1 MKKITITKDL
11 SGFTDKIKLVRKN
24 NLLQEFVIVDGI
36 GSSGKAM
43 LSHIIASFKRVEK
56 MRLDILFDTIPRLY
70 MLNKISHDAA
80 ITVMQI
86 EADMQFYHTMM
97 SRSVNFRFKDGTGVF
112 QNPFPLRYLRRLFT
126 KERGP
131 VIEQIKKINP
141 IFQDMTHDGLRNANI
156 LFDAFEKIQFYIIY
170 IARDPVEIIYD
181 WYQRGFGTR
190 IGTDPQEF
198 QFSYEYKKNI
208 VPLYAYGW
216 EKEYLSLEPM
226 DRNIGMIKQH
236 FENNIKSYNELQSER
251 KAKVLFVFFS
261 ELVTDP
267 IPISKKIAAFI
278 GTEITSC
285 TKKTLKR
292 ENCPRIG
299 IGENKLFKKQFIEQR
314 ATKKYRT
321 MLEKLIQDYNTFK
334 YNYLSLEDKIRDDDF
349 KVIERKQV

>member
-1 MKKITITKDL
+1 MKKTINTEE
-11 SGFTDKIKLVRKN
+11 SYNFNKIKLIRKN
-24 NLLQEFVIVDGI
+24 ILLQEFVIVDGI

-56 MRLDILFDTIPRLY
+56 TSIDILFDTIPLLY

-80 ITVMQI
+80 VTIMQI
-86 EADMQFYHTMM
+86 EADKLLYYTMM

-112 QNPFPLRYLRRLFT
+112 QNPFPLRYFRRLFS

-141 IFQDMTHDGLRNANI
+141 IFQDMTHDGLRNADI
-156 LFDAFEKIQFYIIY
+156 LFDAFEMLQFNIVY

-198 QFSYEYKKNI
+198 QFSYEYKDSI
-208 VPLYAYGW
+208 VPLGAFGW
-216 EKEYLSLEPM
+216 EDDYLSSKPM

-251 KAKVLFVFFS
+251 KAKVLFVFFD
-261 ELVTDP
+261 EIVTNP
-267 IPISKKIAAFI
+267 MPISKKIAAFV

-285 TKKTLKR
+285 TKKTFKH
-292 ENCPRIG
+292 ENCPRIC
-299 IGENKLFKKQFIEQR
+299 IGENKLFKKQFIEQH
-314 ATKKYRT
+314 ATKKYII
-321 MLEKLIQDYNTFK
+321 MLEELIQKYKTFK
-334 YNYLSLEDKIRDDDF
+334 YNYSSLKNKI
-349 KVIERKQV
+349 

>member
-1 MKKITITKDL
+1 MKKITNTKD
-11 SGFTDKIKLVRKN
+11 SSNFNNKIKLVRKN
-24 NLLQEFVIVDGI
+24 ILLREFVIIDGI
-36 GSSGKAM
+36 GSSGKNM

-80 ITVMQI
+80 VTIMQI

-112 QNPFPLRYLRRLFT
+112 QNPFPLRYFRRLFS

-131 VIEQIKKINP
+131 VIKQIKKINP

-156 LFDAFEKIQFYIIY
+156 LFDAFEKIQFHIIY

-198 QFSYEYKKNI
+198 QFSYEYKENI

-226 DRNIGMIKQH
+226 DRNIGMIEQH
-236 FENNIKSYNELQSER
+236 FENNIKSYNELPLER
-251 KAKVLFVFFS
+251 KAKILFVFFN

-267 IPISKKIAAFI
+267 MPISKKIADFI
-278 GTEITSC
+278 GTTITSC
-285 TKKTLKR
+285 TKKTCKR

-299 IGENKLFKKQFIEQR
+299 ITENILHKKRFIEQHS
-314 ATKKYRT
+314 TKKYILI
-321 MLEKLIQDYNTFK
+321 LEELIQKYNTFK
-334 YNYLSLEDKIRDDDF
+334 HNYSSLKNKF
-349 KVIERKQV
+349 

>member
-1 MKKITITKDL
+1 MEKTFNAKESSNFDN
-11 SGFTDKIKLVRKN
+11 KIKLVRKN
-24 NLLQEFVIVDGI
+24 ILLREFVIIDGI

-43 LSHIIASFKRVEK
+43 LSHIVASFKRVEK

-70 MLNKISHDAA
+70 MLKKISHDAA
-80 ITVMQI
+80 VTLMQI

-112 QNPFPLRYLRRLFT
+112 QNPFPLRYLWRLFM

-131 VIEQIKKINP
+131 VISRIKKTNP
-141 IFQDMTHDGLRNANI
+141 IFQEMTHDGLTNANI
-156 LFDAFEKIQFYIIY
+156 LFDAFEKIQFHIIY

-198 QFSYEYKKNI
+198 QFSYEYKENI

-216 EKEYLSLEPM
+216 EKEYLSSNPM
-226 DRNIGMIKQH
+226 DRNIGMVKQH

-251 KAKVLFVFFS
+251 KAKVLFVFFD

-267 IPISKKIAAFI
+267 MLISKKIAAFI
-278 GTEITSC
+278 GTVITSC
-285 TKKTLKR
+285 TKKTYRR
-292 ENCPRIG
+292 ENCPRIS
-299 IGENKLFKKQFIEQR
+299 IAENKLHKKQFIER
-314 ATKKYRT
+314 HSSKEYRT
-321 MLEKLIQDYNTFK
+321 MLEELIQKYENFK
-334 YNYLSLEDKIRDDDF
+334 YDYLSLEDKI
-349 KVIERKQV
+349 